1 MTLRSQTVK
10 CPHCGEYYSVTYKY
24 CPFCDAGRKAEERKK
39 AARKQQAASLF
50 TGLFGGKDEESE
62 GMDVPVQEAP
72 RHRREHRAEERPEA
86 EHKTEHKSKHRSAA
100 PVSTPIPRS
109 EGFRKKK
116 TSEMTEEE
124 KKAYRAEREARAA
137 ARKRERDRAARA
149 AALVELD
156 ASPAIDQTQAE
167 PAPAAEAVPAME
179 TVEIT
184 IDAMGAPPAGLTAE
198 PAPAEAAAPA
208 ETPTAPAEAPA
219 APVQEPQGFLLDDLG
234 DQMDAAPVEPDAI
247 VEEAPAPA
255 VEVEVPIPVPE
266 ATPKAVDPA
275 SLLQGDSELDALL
288 SEIRGLLDE
297 GPSVTPGQ
305 TEAAAPAAPAVAQPV
320 AEAVQ
325 AAPAA
330 AQPVVEAVQAAPEA
344 VQPVAEAVQAAPE
357 AAQPVAEAVQ
367 AAPEAVQPVAEAVQ
381 AAPEAVQPVA
391 EAVQAAPEAVQP
403 VAEAA
408 QAVTEAAQPVA
419 EAVQT
424 APEAAQPAAEAVQAV
439 TEAAQ
444 APVQEAPAAPQ
455 VSAMDLEGPELLWS
469 PETTAAVEAAAMRK
483 TEAPVRHRNPQARQR
498 KQPQKKGLP
507 LVPIIAGIIVVVLA
521 ALLVTKV
528 IGPAIQKS
536 KEAETISL
544 VQTDVTLTA
553 PGATE
558 TLVPVFQ
565 PEGSSAEVKWT
576 CSNWAAVDVNPEGV
590 LTAKAPGTALVAA
603 TLPNGESVMA
613 NITCTWDETAYAAE
627 GGDVAAEPV
636 VAGLS
641 ATEITLDAQGNTQ
654 QLTLNGVTGAV
665 KWTSSKPAVATVSA
679 DGTVSAISK
688 GSAVITAE
696 SNGSKYTCNVR
707 CVW

>member
-50 TGLFGGKDEESE
+50 TGLFGGKDEEGE

-167 PAPAAEAVPAME
+167 PAPASEAVPAME

-305 TEAAAPAAPAVAQPV
+305 TEAAAPAAPA
-320 AEAVQ
+320 
-325 AAPAA
+325 A
-330 AQPVVEAVQAAPEA
+330 AQPVVEAVQAAPA
-344 VQPVAEAVQAAPE
+344 
-357 AAQPVAEAVQ
+357 
-367 AAPEAVQPVAEAVQ
+367 
-381 AAPEAVQPVA
+381 
-391 EAVQAAPEAVQP
+391 AVQP

-419 EAVQT
+419 EAVQA
-424 APEAAQPAAEAVQAV
+424 APEAVQPAAEAAQAVTEAAQPAAEAAQAVTEAAQPAAEAAQAV

-483 TEAPVRHRNPQARQR
+483 TEAPARHRNPQARQR

-507 LVPIIAGIIVVVLA
+507 LVPIIAGVIVVVLA

>member
-50 TGLFGGKDEESE
+50 TGLFGGKDEEGE

-72 RHRREHRAEERPEA
+72 RHRREHRGEERPEA

-184 IDAMGAPPAGLTAE
+184 LDPMGAAPAGLTAE
-198 PAPAEAAAPA
+198 PAPAEAAASA
-208 ETPTAPAEAPA
+208 ATPAPAEAPA

-275 SLLQGDSELDALL
+275 AILQGDSELDALL

-305 TEAAAPAAPAVAQPV
+305 TEAAAPAAPAAAQPVVEAVQAAPAAVQPV

-344 VQPVAEAVQAAPE
+344 VQPVAEAVQAAPA

-381 AAPEAVQPVA
+381 A
-391 EAVQAAPEAVQP
+391 
-403 VAEAA
+403 
-408 QAVTEAAQPVA
+408 VT
-419 EAVQT
+419 
-424 APEAAQPAAEAVQAV
+424 EAAQPAAEAAQAV

-483 TEAPVRHRNPQARQR
+483 TEAPARHRNPQARQR

-641 ATEITLDAQGNTQ
+641 TTEITLDAQGNTQ

>member
-1 MTLRSQTVK
+1 MESKQMTLRSQTVK

-167 PAPAAEAVPAME
+167 PAPASEAVPAME

-198 PAPAEAAAPA
+198 PAPAE
-208 ETPTAPAEAPA
+208 ETTPAEAPA
-219 APVQEPQGFLLDDLG
+219 APAQEEPQGFLLDDLG

-305 TEAAAPAAPAVAQPV
+305 TEAAAPAAPA
-320 AEAVQ
+320 
-325 AAPAA
+325 A
-330 AQPVVEAVQAAPEA
+330 AQPVVEAVQAAPA
-344 VQPVAEAVQAAPE
+344 
-357 AAQPVAEAVQ
+357 
-367 AAPEAVQPVAEAVQ
+367 
-381 AAPEAVQPVA
+381 
-391 EAVQAAPEAVQP
+391 AVQP

-419 EAVQT
+419 EAVQAAPET
-424 APEAAQPAAEAVQAV
+424 AQPVAEAAQAVTEAAQPAAEAAQAV

-483 TEAPVRHRNPQARQR
+483 TEAPPATGTLRH
-498 KQPQKKGLP
+498 G
-507 LVPIIAGIIVVVLA
+507 
-521 ALLVTKV
+521 
-528 IGPAIQKS
+528 S
-536 KEAETISL
+536 
-544 VQTDVTLTA
+544 
-553 PGATE
+553 
-558 TLVPVFQ
+558 
-565 PEGSSAEVKWT
+565 GSSPRRRAFPW
-576 CSNWAAVDVNPEGV
+576 CPSS
-590 LTAKAPGTALVAA
+590 PG
-603 TLPNGESVMA
+603 
-613 NITCTWDETAYAAE
+613 
-627 GGDVAAEPV
+627 
-636 VAGLS
+636 
-641 ATEITLDAQGNTQ
+641 
-654 QLTLNGVTGAV
+654 
-665 KWTSSKPAVATVSA
+665 SSWWSWPP
-679 DGTVSAISK
+679 
-688 GSAVITAE
+688 
-696 SNGSKYTCNVR
+696 C
-707 CVW
+707 W

>member
-50 TGLFGGKDEESE
+50 TGLFGGKDEEGD

-72 RHRREHRAEERPEA
+72 RHRREHRGEERPEA
-86 EHKTEHKSKHRSAA
+86 EHKTEHKTKHRSAA

-167 PAPAAEAVPAME
+167 PAPASEAVPAME

-184 IDAMGAPPAGLTAE
+184 LDAMGAPPAGLTAE
-198 PAPAEAAAPA
+198 PAPAEAAASA
-208 ETPTAPAEAPA
+208 ATPAPAEAPA

-266 ATPKAVDPA
+266 ATPKAVDPS

-297 GPSVTPGQ
+297 GPSVPPGQ
-305 TEAAAPAAPAVAQPV
+305 TEAAAPAAPAAAQPV

-330 AQPVVEAVQAAPEA
+330 AQPVVEAVQAAPAAAQPVAEA
-344 VQPVAEAVQAAPE
+344 VQAAPAAAQPVAEAVQAAPE

-367 AAPEAVQPVAEAVQ
+367 AAPEAA
-381 AAPEAVQPVA
+381 
-391 EAVQAAPEAVQP
+391 QP

-408 QAVTEAAQPVA
+408 QAVTEAAQP
-419 EAVQT
+419 
-424 APEAAQPAAEAVQAV
+424 AAEAAQAV

-507 LVPIIAGIIVVVLA
+507 LVPIIAGVIVVVLA

>member
-1 MTLRSQTVK
+1 MESKQMTLRSQTVK

-50 TGLFGGKDEESE
+50 TGLFGGKDEEGE

-72 RHRREHRAEERPEA
+72 RHRREHRGEERPEA
-86 EHKTEHKSKHRSAA
+86 EHKTEHKTKHRSAA

-198 PAPAEAAAPA
+198 PAPAEAAASA
-208 ETPTAPAEAPA
+208 ATPAPAEAPA
-219 APVQEPQGFLLDDLG
+219 APAQEEPQGFLLDDLG

-305 TEAAAPAAPAVAQPV
+305 TEAAAPAAQAVP
-320 AEAVQ
+320 EAVQ
-325 AAPAA
+325 AAPA
-330 AQPVVEAVQAAPEA
+330 A

-381 AAPEAVQPVA
+381 AAPEAVQPAA
-391 EAVQAAPEAVQP
+391 EAV
-403 VAEAA
+403 
-408 QAVTEAAQPVA
+408 QAVTEAAQP
-419 EAVQT
+419 
-424 APEAAQPAAEAVQAV
+424 AAEAAQAV

-483 TEAPVRHRNPQARQR
+483 TEAPARHRNPQARQR

-507 LVPIIAGIIVVVLA
+507 LVPIIAGVIVVVLA

-654 QLTLNGVTGAV
+654 QLALNGVTGAV

>member
-184 IDAMGAPPAGLTAE
+184 IDAMGAPPAGLTDE
-198 PAPAEAAAPA
+198 PAPAE
-208 ETPTAPAEAPA
+208 ETTPAEAPA
-219 APVQEPQGFLLDDLG
+219 APAQEEPQGFLLDDLG

-305 TEAAAPAAPAVAQPV
+305 TEAAAPAAQAVP
-320 AEAVQ
+320 EAVQ
-325 AAPAA
+325 AAPA
-330 AQPVVEAVQAAPEA
+330 
-344 VQPVAEAVQAAPE
+344 
-357 AAQPVAEAVQ
+357 
-367 AAPEAVQPVAEAVQ
+367 
-381 AAPEAVQPVA
+381 
-391 EAVQAAPEAVQP
+391 AVQP

-419 EAVQT
+419 EAVQA
-424 APEAAQPAAEAVQAV
+424 APEAVQPAAEAAQAVTEAAQPAAEAAQAVTEAAQPAAEAAQAV

-483 TEAPVRHRNPQARQR
+483 TEAPARHRNPQARQR

-507 LVPIIAGIIVVVLA
+507 LVPIIAGVIVVVLA

>member
-50 TGLFGGKDEESE
+50 TGLFGGKDEEGE

-198 PAPAEAAAPA
+198 PAPAE
-208 ETPTAPAEAPA
+208 ETTPAEAPA
-219 APVQEPQGFLLDDLG
+219 APAQEEPQGFLLDDLG

-266 ATPKAVDPA
+266 ATPKAVDPS

-305 TEAAAPAAPAVAQPV
+305 TEAAAPAAQAVP
-320 AEAVQ
+320 EAVQ
-325 AAPAA
+325 AAPA
-330 AQPVVEAVQAAPEA
+330 
-344 VQPVAEAVQAAPE
+344 
-357 AAQPVAEAVQ
+357 
-367 AAPEAVQPVAEAVQ
+367 AVQPVAEAVQ

-391 EAVQAAPEAVQP
+391 EAVEAAPEAAQP
-403 VAEAA
+403 VAEAT
-408 QAVTEAAQPVA
+408 QAVTEAAQP
-419 EAVQT
+419 
-424 APEAAQPAAEAVQAV
+424 AAEAAQAV

-483 TEAPVRHRNPQARQR
+483 TEAPARHRNPQARQR

-507 LVPIIAGIIVVVLA
+507 LVPIIAGVIVVVLA

>member
-50 TGLFGGKDEESE
+50 TGLFGGKDEEGE

-167 PAPAAEAVPAME
+167 PAPASEAVPAME

-184 IDAMGAPPAGLTAE
+184 LDAMGAPPAGLTDE
-198 PAPAEAAAPA
+198 PAPAE
-208 ETPTAPAEAPA
+208 ETTPAEAPA

-275 SLLQGDSELDALL
+275 AILQGDSELDALL

-305 TEAAAPAAPAVAQPV
+305 TEAAAPAAPAAG
-320 AEAVQ
+320 
-325 AAPAA
+325 
-330 AQPVVEAVQAAPEA
+330 
-344 VQPVAEAVQAAPE
+344 QPVAEAVQAAPE

-403 VAEAA
+403 VAEAV
-408 QAVTEAAQPVA
+408 QAAPEAVQPVA
-419 EAVQT
+419 EAVQA
-424 APEAAQPAAEAVQAV
+424 APEAAQPAAEAAQAV

-507 LVPIIAGIIVVVLA
+507 LVPIIAGVIVVVLA

>member
-72 RHRREHRAEERPEA
+72 RHRREHRGEERPEA
-86 EHKTEHKSKHRSAA
+86 EHKTEHKTKHRSAA

-198 PAPAEAAAPA
+198 PAPAE
-208 ETPTAPAEAPA
+208 ETTPAEAPA
-219 APVQEPQGFLLDDLG
+219 APAQEEPQGFLLDDLG

-305 TEAAAPAAPAVAQPV
+305 TEAAAPAAPA
-320 AEAVQ
+320 
-325 AAPAA
+325 A
-330 AQPVVEAVQAAPEA
+330 AQPVVEAVQAAPAA
-344 VQPVAEAVQAAPE
+344 VQPVAEAAQAVTE
-357 AAQPVAEAVQ
+357 AA
-367 AAPEAVQPVAEAVQ
+367 
-381 AAPEAVQPVA
+381 QPVA

-654 QLTLNGVTGAV
+654 QLALNGVTGAV

>member
-72 RHRREHRAEERPEA
+72 RHRREHRGEERPEA

-167 PAPAAEAVPAME
+167 PAPASEAVPAME

-184 IDAMGAPPAGLTAE
+184 LDAMGAPPAGLTAE
-198 PAPAEAAAPA
+198 PAPAE
-208 ETPTAPAEAPA
+208 ETTPAEAPA
-219 APVQEPQGFLLDDLG
+219 APAQEEPQGFLLDDLG

-266 ATPKAVDPA
+266 ATPKAVDPS

-297 GPSVTPGQ
+297 GPSVPPGQ
-305 TEAAAPAAPAVAQPV
+305 TEAAAPAAPAAAQPV

-330 AQPVVEAVQAAPEA
+330 AQPVVEAVQAAPA
-344 VQPVAEAVQAAPE
+344 AAQPVAEAVQAAPE

-367 AAPEAVQPVAEAVQ
+367 AAPEAA
-381 AAPEAVQPVA
+381 
-391 EAVQAAPEAVQP
+391 QP

-408 QAVTEAAQPVA
+408 QAVTEAAQP
-419 EAVQT
+419 
-424 APEAAQPAAEAVQAV
+424 AAEAAQAV

-483 TEAPVRHRNPQARQR
+483 TEAPARHRNPQARQR

-507 LVPIIAGIIVVVLA
+507 LVPIIAGVIVVVLA

>member
-1 MTLRSQTVK
+1 MESKQMTLRSQTVK

-72 RHRREHRAEERPEA
+72 RHRREHRGEERPEA
-86 EHKTEHKSKHRSAA
+86 EHKTEHKTKHRSAA

-266 ATPKAVDPA
+266 ATPKAVDPS

-330 AQPVVEAVQAAPEA
+330 AQPVV
-344 VQPVAEAVQAAPE
+344 
-357 AAQPVAEAVQ
+357 
-367 AAPEAVQPVAEAVQ
+367 
-381 AAPEAVQPVA
+381 

>member
-72 RHRREHRAEERPEA
+72 RHRREHRGEERPEA

-184 IDAMGAPPAGLTAE
+184 LDPMGAAPAGLTAE

-219 APVQEPQGFLLDDLG
+219 APAQEEPQGFLLDDLG

-305 TEAAAPAAPAVAQPV
+305 TEAAAPAAPA
-320 AEAVQ
+320 
-325 AAPAA
+325 A
-330 AQPVVEAVQAAPEA
+330 AQPVVEAVQAAPAA

-357 AAQPVAEAVQ
+357 AA
-367 AAPEAVQPVAEAVQ
+367 
-381 AAPEAVQPVA
+381 QPVA

-654 QLTLNGVTGAV
+654 QLALNGVTGAV

>member
-1 MTLRSQTVK
+1 MESKQMTLRSQTVK

-50 TGLFGGKDEESE
+50 TGLFGGKDEEGE

-72 RHRREHRAEERPEA
+72 RHRREHRGEERPEA
-86 EHKTEHKSKHRSAA
+86 EHKTEHKTKHRSAA

-184 IDAMGAPPAGLTAE
+184 LDPMGAAPAGLTAE

-275 SLLQGDSELDALL
+275 AILQGDSELDALL

-305 TEAAAPAAPAVAQPV
+305 TEAAAPAAPA
-320 AEAVQ
+320 
-325 AAPAA
+325 A
-330 AQPVVEAVQAAPEA
+330 AQPVVEAVQAAPA
-344 VQPVAEAVQAAPE
+344 
-357 AAQPVAEAVQ
+357 
-367 AAPEAVQPVAEAVQ
+367 AVQPVAEAVQ
-381 AAPEAVQPVA
+381 AAPEAVQPAA
-391 EAVQAAPEAVQP
+391 EAV
-403 VAEAA
+403 
-408 QAVTEAAQPVA
+408 QAVTEAAQP
-419 EAVQT
+419 
-424 APEAAQPAAEAVQAV
+424 AAEAAQAV

-483 TEAPVRHRNPQARQR
+483 TEAPARHRNPQARQR

-507 LVPIIAGIIVVVLA
+507 LVPIIAGVIVVVLA

>member
-50 TGLFGGKDEESE
+50 TGLFGGKDEEGE

-167 PAPAAEAVPAME
+167 PAPASEAVPAME

-184 IDAMGAPPAGLTAE
+184 LDAMGAPPAGLTAE
-198 PAPAEAAAPA
+198 PAPAEAAASA
-208 ETPTAPAEAPA
+208 ATPAPAEAPA

-305 TEAAAPAAPAVAQPV
+305 TEAAAPAAPA
-320 AEAVQ
+320 
-325 AAPAA
+325 A
-330 AQPVVEAVQAAPEA
+330 AQPVVEAVQAAPA
-344 VQPVAEAVQAAPE
+344 
-357 AAQPVAEAVQ
+357 
-367 AAPEAVQPVAEAVQ
+367 
-381 AAPEAVQPVA
+381 
-391 EAVQAAPEAVQP
+391 AVQP

-419 EAVQT
+419 EAVQA
-424 APEAAQPAAEAVQAV
+424 APEAVQPAAEAAQAVTEAAQPAAEAAQAVTEAAQPAAEAAQAV

-507 LVPIIAGIIVVVLA
+507 LVPIIAGVIVVVLA

>member
-39 AARKQQAASLF
+39 AARKQQATSLF
-50 TGLFGGKDEESE
+50 TGLFGGKDEEAE
-62 GMDVPVQEAP
+62 GMDAPIRESGQEAP
-72 RHRREHRAEERPEA
+72 RRRREHRGEERPEA
-86 EHKTEHKSKHRSAA
+86 EHKTEHKTKHRSAA

-266 ATPKAVDPA
+266 ATPKAVDPS

-367 AAPEAVQPVAEAVQ
+367 AAPEAVQPVAEA
-381 AAPEAVQPVA
+381 
-391 EAVQAAPEAVQP
+391 
-403 VAEAA
+403 A

-483 TEAPVRHRNPQARQR
+483 TEAPARHRNPQARQR

-507 LVPIIAGIIVVVLA
+507 LVPIIAGVIVVVLA

-654 QLTLNGVTGAV
+654 QLALNGVTGAV

>member
-1 MTLRSQTVK
+1 MESKQMTLRSQTVK

-72 RHRREHRAEERPEA
+72 RHRREHRGEERPEA
-86 EHKTEHKSKHRSAA
+86 EHKTEHKTKHRSAA

-266 ATPKAVDPA
+266 ATPKAVDPS

-305 TEAAAPAAPAVAQPV
+305 TEAAAPAAPAVA
-320 AEAVQ
+320 
-325 AAPAA
+325 
-330 AQPVVEAVQAAPEA
+330 
-344 VQPVAEAVQAAPE
+344 
-357 AAQPVAEAVQ
+357 
-367 AAPEAVQPVAEAVQ
+367 
-381 AAPEAVQPVA
+381 QPVA

-696 SNGSKYTCNVR
+696 SNGSKYNCNVR
-707 CVW
+707 CIW

>member
-1 MTLRSQTVK
+1 MIDRLGFDNEKYLEMQSEHIRSRINQ
-10 CPHCGEYYSVTYKY
+10 
-24 CPFCDAGRKAEERKK
+24 
-39 AARKQQAASLF
+39 
-50 TGLFGGKDEESE
+50 FGGKLYLEFGGKLFDDHHASRVLP
-62 GMDVPVQEAP
+62 GFHPD
-72 RHRREHRAEERPEA
+72 
-86 EHKTEHKSKHRSAA
+86 SKIRMLSQLK
-100 PVSTPIPRS
+100 
-109 EGFRKKK
+109 E
-116 TSEMTEEE
+116 
-124 KKAYRAEREARAA
+124 
-137 ARKRERDRAARA
+137 
-149 AALVELD
+149 
-156 ASPAIDQTQAE
+156 Q
-167 PAPAAEAVPAME
+167 
-179 TVEIT
+179 VEI
-184 IDAMGAPPAGLTAE
+184 
-198 PAPAEAAAPA
+198 
-208 ETPTAPAEAPA
+208 
-219 APVQEPQGFLLDDLG
+219 V
-234 DQMDAAPVEPDAI
+234 
-247 VEEAPAPA
+247 
-255 VEVEVPIPVPE
+255 
-266 ATPKAVDPA
+266 
-275 SLLQGDSELDALL
+275 
-288 SEIRGLLDE
+288 
-297 GPSVTPGQ
+297 
-305 TEAAAPAAPAVAQPV
+305 VA
-320 AEAVQ
+320 
-325 AAPAA
+325 
-330 AQPVVEAVQAAPEA
+330 
-344 VQPVAEAVQAAPE
+344 
-357 AAQPVAEAVQ
+357 
-367 AAPEAVQPVAEAVQ
+367 
-381 AAPEAVQPVA
+381 
-391 EAVQAAPEAVQP
+391 
-403 VAEAA
+403 
-408 QAVTEAAQPVA
+408 
-419 EAVQT
+419 
-424 APEAAQPAAEAVQAV
+424 
-439 TEAAQ
+439 
-444 APVQEAPAAPQ
+444 

-483 TEAPVRHRNPQARQR
+483 TEAPARHRNPQARQR

-507 LVPIIAGIIVVVLA
+507 LVPIIAGVIVVVLA

-654 QLTLNGVTGAV
+654 QLALNGVTGAV

>member
-1 MTLRSQTVK
+1 MESKQMTLRSQTVK

-50 TGLFGGKDEESE
+50 TGLFGGKDEEGE

-167 PAPAAEAVPAME
+167 PAPASEAVPAME

-198 PAPAEAAAPA
+198 PAPAE
-208 ETPTAPAEAPA
+208 ETTPAEAPA
-219 APVQEPQGFLLDDLG
+219 APAQEEPQGFLLDDLG

-305 TEAAAPAAPAVAQPV
+305 TEAAAPAAPA
-320 AEAVQ
+320 
-325 AAPAA
+325 A
-330 AQPVVEAVQAAPEA
+330 AQPVVEAVQAAPA
-344 VQPVAEAVQAAPE
+344 
-357 AAQPVAEAVQ
+357 
-367 AAPEAVQPVAEAVQ
+367 
-381 AAPEAVQPVA
+381 
-391 EAVQAAPEAVQP
+391 AVQP

-419 EAVQT
+419 EAVQA
-424 APEAAQPAAEAVQAV
+424 APEAVQPAAEAAQAVTEAAQPAAEAAQAVTEAAQPAAEAAQAV

-483 TEAPVRHRNPQARQR
+483 TEAPARHRNPQARQR

-507 LVPIIAGIIVVVLA
+507 LVPIIAGVIVVVLA

-654 QLTLNGVTGAV
+654 QLALNGVTGAV

>member
-72 RHRREHRAEERPEA
+72 RHRREHRGEERPEA
-86 EHKTEHKSKHRSAA
+86 EHKTEHKTKHRSAA

-167 PAPAAEAVPAME
+167 PAPASEAAPAME

-198 PAPAEAAAPA
+198 PAPAE
-208 ETPTAPAEAPA
+208 ETTPAEAPA
-219 APVQEPQGFLLDDLG
+219 APAQEEPQGFLLDDLG

-266 ATPKAVDPA
+266 ATPKAVDPS

-367 AAPEAVQPVAEAVQ
+367 AAPEAVQPVAEA
-381 AAPEAVQPVA
+381 A
-391 EAVQAAPEAVQP
+391 
-403 VAEAA
+403 
-408 QAVTEAAQPVA
+408 
-419 EAVQT
+419 
-424 APEAAQPAAEAVQAV
+424 QAV

>member
-1 MTLRSQTVK
+1 MESKQMTLRSQTVK

-72 RHRREHRAEERPEA
+72 RHRREHRGEERPEA
-86 EHKTEHKSKHRSAA
+86 EHKTEHKTKHRSAA

-167 PAPAAEAVPAME
+167 PAPASEAVPAME

-184 IDAMGAPPAGLTAE
+184 LDPMGAAPAGLTAE

-305 TEAAAPAAPAVAQPV
+305 TEAAAPAAQAVP
-320 AEAVQ
+320 EAVQ
-325 AAPAA
+325 AAPA
-330 AQPVVEAVQAAPEA
+330 A

-483 TEAPVRHRNPQARQR
+483 TEAPARHRNPQARQR

-507 LVPIIAGIIVVVLA
+507 LVPIIAGVIVVVLA

>member
-1 MTLRSQTVK
+1 MESKQMTLRSQTVK

-50 TGLFGGKDEESE
+50 TGLFGGKDEEGE

-72 RHRREHRAEERPEA
+72 RHRREHRGEERPEA

-305 TEAAAPAAPAVAQPV
+305 TEAAAPAAQAVP
-320 AEAVQ
+320 EAVQ
-325 AAPAA
+325 AAPA
-330 AQPVVEAVQAAPEA
+330 A

-403 VAEAA
+403 A
-408 QAVTEAAQPVA
+408 A
-419 EAVQT
+419 EAVQAVT
-424 APEAAQPAAEAVQAV
+424 EAAQPAAEAVQAV

-507 LVPIIAGIIVVVLA
+507 LVPIIAGVIVVVLA

>member
-198 PAPAEAAAPA
+198 PAPAEA
-208 ETPTAPAEAPA
+208 TTPAEAPA
-219 APVQEPQGFLLDDLG
+219 APAQEEPQGFLLDDLG

-305 TEAAAPAAPAVAQPV
+305 TEAAAPAAQAVP
-320 AEAVQ
+320 EAVQ
-325 AAPAA
+325 AAPA
-330 AQPVVEAVQAAPEA
+330 
-344 VQPVAEAVQAAPE
+344 
-357 AAQPVAEAVQ
+357 
-367 AAPEAVQPVAEAVQ
+367 
-381 AAPEAVQPVA
+381 
-391 EAVQAAPEAVQP
+391 AVQP

-419 EAVQT
+419 EAVQA
-424 APEAAQPAAEAVQAV
+424 APEAVQPAAEAAQAVTEAAQPAAEAAQAVTEAAQPAAEAAQAV

-483 TEAPVRHRNPQARQR
+483 TEAPARHRNPQARQR

-507 LVPIIAGIIVVVLA
+507 LVPIIAGVIVVVLA

-654 QLTLNGVTGAV
+654 QLALNGVTGAV

>member
-1 MTLRSQTVK
+1 M
-10 CPHCGEYYSVTYKY
+10 
-24 CPFCDAGRKAEERKK
+24 
-39 AARKQQAASLF
+39 
-50 TGLFGGKDEESE
+50 
-62 GMDVPVQEAP
+62 
-72 RHRREHRAEERPEA
+72 
-86 EHKTEHKSKHRSAA
+86 
-100 PVSTPIPRS
+100 STPIPRS

-184 IDAMGAPPAGLTAE
+184 LDPMGAAPAGLTAE
-198 PAPAEAAAPA
+198 PAPAEAAASA
-208 ETPTAPAEAPA
+208 ATPAPAEAPA

-305 TEAAAPAAPAVAQPV
+305 TEAAAPAAPA
-320 AEAVQ
+320 
-325 AAPAA
+325 A
-330 AQPVVEAVQAAPEA
+330 AQPVVEAVQAAPAA
-344 VQPVAEAVQAAPE
+344 V
-357 AAQPVAEAVQ
+357 QPVAEAVQ

-403 VAEAA
+403 VAEAVQA
-408 QAVTEAAQPVA
+408 APEAVQPVAEAVQAVTEAAQP
-419 EAVQT
+419 
-424 APEAAQPAAEAVQAV
+424 AAEAAQAV

-483 TEAPVRHRNPQARQR
+483 TEAPARHRNPQARQR

-507 LVPIIAGIIVVVLA
+507 LVPIIAGVIVVVLA

-654 QLTLNGVTGAV
+654 QLALNGVTGAV

>member
-1 MTLRSQTVK
+1 MESKQMTLRSQTVK

-50 TGLFGGKDEESE
+50 TGLFGGKDEEGE

-72 RHRREHRAEERPEA
+72 RHRREHRAEERPEV

-167 PAPAAEAVPAME
+167 PAPASEAVPAME

-208 ETPTAPAEAPA
+208 ETPT

-305 TEAAAPAAPAVAQPV
+305 TEAAAPAAQAVP
-320 AEAVQ
+320 EAVQ
-325 AAPAA
+325 AAPA
-330 AQPVVEAVQAAPEA
+330 A

-391 EAVQAAPEAVQP
+391 EAVQAAPEAAQP

-408 QAVTEAAQPVA
+408 QAVTEAAQP
-419 EAVQT
+419 
-424 APEAAQPAAEAVQAV
+424 AA
-439 TEAAQ
+439 EAAQ

>member
-1 MTLRSQTVK
+1 
-10 CPHCGEYYSVTYKY
+10 
-24 CPFCDAGRKAEERKK
+24 
-39 AARKQQAASLF
+39 
-50 TGLFGGKDEESE
+50 
-62 GMDVPVQEAP
+62 
-72 RHRREHRAEERPEA
+72 
-86 EHKTEHKSKHRSAA
+86 
-100 PVSTPIPRS
+100 
-109 EGFRKKK
+109 
-116 TSEMTEEE
+116 
-124 KKAYRAEREARAA
+124 
-137 ARKRERDRAARA
+137 
-149 AALVELD
+149 
-156 ASPAIDQTQAE
+156 
-167 PAPAAEAVPAME
+167 
-179 TVEIT
+179 
-184 IDAMGAPPAGLTAE
+184 MGAPPAGLTAE
-198 PAPAEAAAPA
+198 PAPAE
-208 ETPTAPAEAPA
+208 ETTPAEAPA
-219 APVQEPQGFLLDDLG
+219 APAQEEPQGFLLDDLG

-266 ATPKAVDPA
+266 ATPKAVDPS

-305 TEAAAPAAPAVAQPV
+305 TEAAAPAAPA
-320 AEAVQ
+320 
-325 AAPAA
+325 A
-330 AQPVVEAVQAAPEA
+330 AQPVVEAVQAAPA
-344 VQPVAEAVQAAPE
+344 
-357 AAQPVAEAVQ
+357 
-367 AAPEAVQPVAEAVQ
+367 
-381 AAPEAVQPVA
+381 
-391 EAVQAAPEAVQP
+391 AVQP

-419 EAVQT
+419 EAVQA
-424 APEAAQPAAEAVQAV
+424 APEAVQPAAEAAQAVTEAAQPAAEAAQAV

>member
-50 TGLFGGKDEESE
+50 TGLFGGKDEEGE

-198 PAPAEAAAPA
+198 PAPAE
-208 ETPTAPAEAPA
+208 ETTPAEAPA
-219 APVQEPQGFLLDDLG
+219 APAQEEPQGFLLDDLG

-266 ATPKAVDPA
+266 ATPKAVDPSA
-275 SLLQGDSELDALL
+275 LLQGDSELDALL

-305 TEAAAPAAPAVAQPV
+305 TEAAAPAAPA
-320 AEAVQ
+320 
-325 AAPAA
+325 A
-330 AQPVVEAVQAAPEA
+330 AQPVVEAVQAAPA
-344 VQPVAEAVQAAPE
+344 
-357 AAQPVAEAVQ
+357 
-367 AAPEAVQPVAEAVQ
+367 
-381 AAPEAVQPVA
+381 
-391 EAVQAAPEAVQP
+391 AVQP

-419 EAVQT
+419 EAVQA
-424 APEAAQPAAEAVQAV
+424 APEAVQPAAEAAQAVTEAAQPAAEAAQAV

-483 TEAPVRHRNPQARQR
+483 TEAPARHRNPQARQR

-507 LVPIIAGIIVVVLA
+507 LVPIIAGVIVVVLA

-654 QLTLNGVTGAV
+654 QLALNGVTGAV

>member
-1 MTLRSQTVK
+1 MESKQMTLRSQTVK

-50 TGLFGGKDEESE
+50 TGLFGGKDEEGE

-72 RHRREHRAEERPEA
+72 RHRREHRGEERPEA

-184 IDAMGAPPAGLTAE
+184 LDPMGAAPAGLTAE
-198 PAPAEAAAPA
+198 PAPAEAAASA
-208 ETPTAPAEAPA
+208 ATPAPAEAPA

-275 SLLQGDSELDALL
+275 AILQGDSELDALL

-305 TEAAAPAAPAVAQPV
+305 TEAAAPAAPAAAQPVVEAVQAAPAAVQPV

-344 VQPVAEAVQAAPE
+344 VQPVAEAVQAAPA

-381 AAPEAVQPVA
+381 A
-391 EAVQAAPEAVQP
+391 
-403 VAEAA
+403 
-408 QAVTEAAQPVA
+408 VT
-419 EAVQT
+419 
-424 APEAAQPAAEAVQAV
+424 EAAQPAAEAAQAV

-483 TEAPVRHRNPQARQR
+483 TEAPARHRNPQARQR

-641 ATEITLDAQGNTQ
+641 TTEITLDAQGNTQ

>member
-1 MTLRSQTVK
+1 MESKQMTLRSQTVK

-72 RHRREHRAEERPEA
+72 RHRREHRGEERPEA
-86 EHKTEHKSKHRSAA
+86 EHKTEHKTKHRSAA

-167 PAPAAEAVPAME
+167 PAPASEAVPAME

-208 ETPTAPAEAPA
+208 ETPT

-367 AAPEAVQPVAEAVQ
+367 AAPEAVQPVAEA
-381 AAPEAVQPVA
+381 
-391 EAVQAAPEAVQP
+391 
-403 VAEAA
+403 A

-507 LVPIIAGIIVVVLA
+507 LVPIIAGVIVVVLA

-654 QLTLNGVTGAV
+654 QLALNGVTGAV

>member
-184 IDAMGAPPAGLTAE
+184 LDAMGAPPAGLTDE
-198 PAPAEAAAPA
+198 PAPAE
-208 ETPTAPAEAPA
+208 ETTPAEAPA
-219 APVQEPQGFLLDDLG
+219 APAQEEPQGFLLDDLG

-305 TEAAAPAAPAVAQPV
+305 TEAAAPAAQAVPEAVQAAPAAVQPV

-344 VQPVAEAVQAAPE
+344 VQPVAEAVQAAPA

-367 AAPEAVQPVAEAVQ
+367 AAPEAVQPAAEAV
-381 AAPEAVQPVA
+381 
-391 EAVQAAPEAVQP
+391 
-403 VAEAA
+403 
-408 QAVTEAAQPVA
+408 QAVTEAAQP
-419 EAVQT
+419 
-424 APEAAQPAAEAVQAV
+424 AAEAAQAV

-483 TEAPVRHRNPQARQR
+483 TEAPARHRNPQARQR

-507 LVPIIAGIIVVVLA
+507 LVPIIAGVIVVVLA

-654 QLTLNGVTGAV
+654 QLALNGVTGAV

>member
-50 TGLFGGKDEESE
+50 TGLFGGKDEEGE

-72 RHRREHRAEERPEA
+72 RHRREHRGEERPEA

-184 IDAMGAPPAGLTAE
+184 LDPMGAAPAGLTAE
-198 PAPAEAAAPA
+198 PAPAEAAASA
-208 ETPTAPAEAPA
+208 ATPAPAEAPA

-305 TEAAAPAAPAVAQPV
+305 TEAAAPAAQAVP
-320 AEAVQ
+320 EAVQ
-325 AAPAA
+325 AAPA
-330 AQPVVEAVQAAPEA
+330 A

-483 TEAPVRHRNPQARQR
+483 TEAPARHRNPQARQR

-507 LVPIIAGIIVVVLA
+507 LVPIIAGVIVVVLA

-654 QLTLNGVTGAV
+654 QLALNGVTGAV

>member
-1 MTLRSQTVK
+1 
-10 CPHCGEYYSVTYKY
+10 
-24 CPFCDAGRKAEERKK
+24 
-39 AARKQQAASLF
+39 
-50 TGLFGGKDEESE
+50 
-62 GMDVPVQEAP
+62 
-72 RHRREHRAEERPEA
+72 
-86 EHKTEHKSKHRSAA
+86 
-100 PVSTPIPRS
+100 
-109 EGFRKKK
+109 
-116 TSEMTEEE
+116 
-124 KKAYRAEREARAA
+124 
-137 ARKRERDRAARA
+137 
-149 AALVELD
+149 
-156 ASPAIDQTQAE
+156 
-167 PAPAAEAVPAME
+167 
-179 TVEIT
+179 
-184 IDAMGAPPAGLTAE
+184 
-198 PAPAEAAAPA
+198 
-208 ETPTAPAEAPA
+208 
-219 APVQEPQGFLLDDLG
+219 
-234 DQMDAAPVEPDAI
+234 MDAAPVEPDAI

-305 TEAAAPAAPAVAQPV
+305 TEAAAPAAQAVP
-320 AEAVQ
+320 EAVQ
-325 AAPAA
+325 AAPA
-330 AQPVVEAVQAAPEA
+330 A

-403 VAEAA
+403 AAEAV
-408 QAVTEAAQPVA
+408 QAVTEAAQP
-419 EAVQT
+419 
-424 APEAAQPAAEAVQAV
+424 AAEAAQAV

-483 TEAPVRHRNPQARQR
+483 TEAPARHRNPQARQR

-507 LVPIIAGIIVVVLA
+507 LVPIIAGVIVVVLA

-654 QLTLNGVTGAV
+654 QLALNGVTGAV

>member
-72 RHRREHRAEERPEA
+72 RHRREHRGEERPEA
-86 EHKTEHKSKHRSAA
+86 EHKTEHKTKHRSAA

-266 ATPKAVDPA
+266 ATPKAVDPS

-367 AAPEAVQPVAEAVQ
+367 AAPEAVQP
-381 AAPEAVQPVA
+381 AAA
-391 EAVQAAPEAVQP
+391 
-403 VAEAA
+403 AA

-654 QLTLNGVTGAV
+654 QLALNGVTGAV

>member
-50 TGLFGGKDEESE
+50 TGLFGGKDEEGE

-184 IDAMGAPPAGLTAE
+184 LDPMGAAPAGLTAE
-198 PAPAEAAAPA
+198 PAPAEAAASA
-208 ETPTAPAEAPA
+208 ATPAPAEAPA

-275 SLLQGDSELDALL
+275 AILQGDSELDALL

-305 TEAAAPAAPAVAQPV
+305 TEAAAPAAQAVP
-320 AEAVQ
+320 EAVQ
-325 AAPAA
+325 AAPA
-330 AQPVVEAVQAAPEA
+330 A

-391 EAVQAAPEAVQP
+391 EAVQA
-403 VAEAA
+403 
-408 QAVTEAAQPVA
+408 VT
-419 EAVQT
+419 
-424 APEAAQPAAEAVQAV
+424 EAAQPAAEAAQAV

-483 TEAPVRHRNPQARQR
+483 TEAPARHRNPQARQR

-507 LVPIIAGIIVVVLA
+507 LVPIIAGVIVVVLA

-654 QLTLNGVTGAV
+654 QLALNGVTGAV

>member
-39 AARKQQAASLF
+39 AARKQQATSLF
-50 TGLFGGKDEESE
+50 TGLFGGKDEEAE
-62 GMDVPVQEAP
+62 GMDAPIRESGQEAP
-72 RHRREHRAEERPEA
+72 RRRREHRGEERPEA
-86 EHKTEHKSKHRSAA
+86 EHKTEHKTKHRSAA

-198 PAPAEAAAPA
+198 PAP
-208 ETPTAPAEAPA
+208 
-219 APVQEPQGFLLDDLG
+219 VQEPQGFLLDDLG

-266 ATPKAVDPA
+266 ATPKAVDPS

-367 AAPEAVQPVAEAVQ
+367 AAPEAVQPVAEA
-381 AAPEAVQPVA
+381 
-391 EAVQAAPEAVQP
+391 
-403 VAEAA
+403 A

-483 TEAPVRHRNPQARQR
+483 TEAPARHRNPQARQR

-507 LVPIIAGIIVVVLA
+507 LVPIIAGVIVVVLA

-654 QLTLNGVTGAV
+654 QLALNGVTGAV

>member
-72 RHRREHRAEERPEA
+72 RHRREHRGEERPEA
-86 EHKTEHKSKHRSAA
+86 EHKTEHKTKHRSAA

-198 PAPAEAAAPA
+198 PAPAE
-208 ETPTAPAEAPA
+208 ETTPAEAPA
-219 APVQEPQGFLLDDLG
+219 APAQEEPQGFLLDDLG

-305 TEAAAPAAPAVAQPV
+305 TEAAAPAAPA
-320 AEAVQ
+320 
-325 AAPAA
+325 A
-330 AQPVVEAVQAAPEA
+330 AQPVVEAVQAAPAA
-344 VQPVAEAVQAAPE
+344 VQPVAEAAQAVTE
-357 AAQPVAEAVQ
+357 AA
-367 AAPEAVQPVAEAVQ
+367 
-381 AAPEAVQPVA
+381 QPVA

>member
-1 MTLRSQTVK
+1 MESKQMTLRSQTVK

-72 RHRREHRAEERPEA
+72 RHRREHRGEERPEA
-86 EHKTEHKSKHRSAA
+86 EHKTEHKTKHRSAA

-344 VQPVAEAVQAAPE
+344 VQPVAEA
-357 AAQPVAEAVQ
+357 
-367 AAPEAVQPVAEAVQ
+367 
-381 AAPEAVQPVA
+381 
-391 EAVQAAPEAVQP
+391 
-403 VAEAA
+403 A

-483 TEAPVRHRNPQARQR
+483 TEAPARHRNPQARQR

>member
-50 TGLFGGKDEESE
+50 TGLFGGKDEEGE

-72 RHRREHRAEERPEA
+72 RHRREHRGEERPEA

-167 PAPAAEAVPAME
+167 PAPASEAAPAME

-198 PAPAEAAAPA
+198 PAPAE
-208 ETPTAPAEAPA
+208 ETTPAEAPA
-219 APVQEPQGFLLDDLG
+219 APAQEEPQGFLLDDLG

-305 TEAAAPAAPAVAQPV
+305 TEAAAPAAQAVP
-320 AEAVQ
+320 EAVQ
-325 AAPAA
+325 AAPA
-330 AQPVVEAVQAAPEA
+330 A

-381 AAPEAVQPVA
+381 AAPEAVQPAA
-391 EAVQAAPEAVQP
+391 EAV
-403 VAEAA
+403 
-408 QAVTEAAQPVA
+408 QAVTEAAQP
-419 EAVQT
+419 
-424 APEAAQPAAEAVQAV
+424 AAEAAQAV

-483 TEAPVRHRNPQARQR
+483 TEAPARHRNPQARQR

-507 LVPIIAGIIVVVLA
+507 LVPIIAGVIVVVLA

-654 QLTLNGVTGAV
+654 QLALNGVTGAV

-679 DGTVSAISK
+679 DGTAYAISK

>member
-72 RHRREHRAEERPEA
+72 RHRREHRGEERPEA
-86 EHKTEHKSKHRSAA
+86 EHKTEHKTKHRSAA

-344 VQPVAEAVQAAPE
+344 VQPVAEA
-357 AAQPVAEAVQ
+357 
-367 AAPEAVQPVAEAVQ
+367 
-381 AAPEAVQPVA
+381 
-391 EAVQAAPEAVQP
+391 
-403 VAEAA
+403 A

-507 LVPIIAGIIVVVLA
+507 LVPIIAGVIVVVLA

-654 QLTLNGVTGAV
+654 QLALNGVTGAV